1 MSKSKHF
8 TLVAEMRRT
17 AKTLSVDCSE
27 NSIVHRRAGELM
39 YRAAEA
45 LALSYT
51 PAQMAASFRAGLTTA
66 YMQEK
71 EANAPAAERSTLGAD
86 ADEDAGTLDTEEL
99 LVMAAQAQRQAV
111 GHSSLIAARID
122 QMVADVRSGHGAEE
136 QSDGS

>member
-66 YMQEK
+66 YMQER
-71 EANAPAAERSTLGAD
+71 EANAPAAERPTCDPD
-86 ADEDAGTLDTEEL
+86 ADEDAGTLDTEQL
-99 LVMAAQAQRQAV
+99 LVMAAQAQRNAA
-111 GHSSLIAARID
+111 GDSSLIAARID
-122 QMVADVRSGHGAEE
+122 RMVEEVQSSPDTLGSSHGR
-136 QSDGS
+136 

>member
-66 YMQEK
+66 YMQER
-71 EANAPAAERSTLGAD
+71 EANAAERPTCDPD
-86 ADEDAGTLDTEEL
+86 ADEDAGTLDAEQL
-99 LVMAAQAQRQAV
+99 LVMAAQAQRNAA
-111 GHSSLIAARID
+111 GDSSLIAARID
-122 QMVADVRSGHGAEE
+122 RMVEEVQSSPDTLGNSHGR
-136 QSDGS
+136 